1 MSGTKRNA
9 SNPAAATRSKQ
20 KKENDPEKEDD
31 LIDTDDETKEDTEVK
46 DSDEMK
52 SLVNLTPMKKA
63 ASPNKL
69 GRRIQTNSP
78 LRDAQNSVSVIY
90 VNPDNITGDDSS
102 GLVFIPR
109 GFMMDKWMAEP
120 FYLPRTDK
128 WKIQYLEALNCVPWV
143 MDGAKNKSGGLIKN
157 TINTR
162 DYPVKCICFLTDGA
176 PSEDDVVELC
186 NKTIAPWI
194 WNNYLRDEHAVRKN
208 RGEERNL
215 P

>member
-1 MSGTKRNA
+1 MTGTKRNA
-9 SNPAAATRSKQ
+9 GKPAAAATRSSKQ
-20 KKENDPEKEDD
+20 KKENDAEEEDE
-31 LIDTDDETKEDTEVK
+31 LVDTDDETKEDTNGKE
-46 DSDEMK
+46 SEEAK

-69 GRRIQTNSP
+69 GRRIQANSP

-90 VNPDNITGDDSS
+90 VSPDNITGDDSS

-128 WKIQYLEALNCVPWV
+128 WKIQHLEALNCVPWV

-157 TINTR
+157 TISTR

-186 NKTIAPWI
+186 N
-194 WNNYLRDEHAVRKN
+194 
-208 RGEERNL
+208 
-215 P
+215 